1 MRGARGWIALVV
13 VALAC
18 VAARLFVAR
27 SLDGTLQ
34 VGWQADAAAWRL
46 GAVAS
51 GAAAGAALALSGLLL
66 QSMLRNP
73 LASPFVLGLSGGAQA
88 AMALAALLAWK
99 AGAQVSPAMS
109 VVVGCVGSMVALLLC
124 LAFGRSREHGLDPVS
139 LVLAGVV
146 VAAMLGALATL
157 CEWMLPPAERAGVHA
172 WGLGRVP
179 EAPPPVLLTTLLI
192 TLAVVAAAA
201 WRGGRALD
209 AMQLSDDEA
218 RSVGVP
224 LVGMRWAIVVGAS
237 ALAAAATAL
246 CGPLA
251 FVGLVAP
258 HAARG
263 LLGGAHRRTVPATLL
278 AGAALLVLADATRA
292 IVPVE
297 GGRLPVGVVCAL
309 AGGPAFL
316 ILLRRGA
323 AGAWR
328 A

>member
-1 MRGARGWIALVV
+1 MRWSRGWIALLLIAV
-13 VALAC
+13 AC
-18 VAARLFVAR
+18 VAARLLVAR
-27 SLDGTLQ
+27 SLDGSLQ
-34 VGWQADAAAWRL
+34 LGWQSNAASWRL
-46 GAVAS
+46 GAIMS

-109 VVVGCVGSMVALLLC
+109 VVVGCGGSMAALLLC
-124 LAFGRSREHGLDPVS
+124 IAFGRGGDRGLDPVS

-157 CEWMLPPAERAGVHA
+157 CEWMLPPSERAGVHA

-179 EAPPPVLLTTLLI
+179 EAPSPVLLTALLCV
-192 TLAVVAAAA
+192 LGVSAACA
-201 WRGGRALD
+201 WSGGRALD

-218 RSVGVP
+218 SSVGVP
-224 LVGMRWAIVVGAS
+224 LASLRWTIVLVSS
-237 ALAAAATAL
+237 ALAATATAL

-258 HAARG
+258 HVARG
-263 LLGGAHRRTVPATLL
+263 LLGGAHRRIVPAALL
-278 AGAALLVLADATRA
+278 AGASLLVLADAARA
-292 IVPVE
+292 VIPVE

-328 A
+328 S

>member
-1 MRGARGWIALVV
+1 MRSARGWIALLVIAV
-13 VALAC
+13 AC
-18 VAARLFVAR
+18 VAARLLVAR

-34 VGWQADAAAWRL
+34 LGWQADAAAWRL
-46 GAVAS
+46 GAVTS

-66 QSMLRNP
+66 QSLLRNP

-99 AGAQVSPAMS
+99 AGAQVSPAAS
-109 VVVGCVGSMVALLLC
+109 VVVGCAGSMVALLLC
-124 LAFGRSREHGLDPVS
+124 IAFGRSRERGLDPVS

-157 CEWMLPPAERAGVHA
+157 CEWMLPPSERAAVHA

-179 EAPPPVLLTTLLI
+179 EAPPTVLLVALL
-192 TLAVVAAAA
+192 LVLGVAAVGA
-201 WRGGRALD
+201 WSGGRALD

-224 LVGMRWAIVVGAS
+224 LAGMRWSIVLGAS

-278 AGAALLVLADATRA
+278 VGAALLVLADATRA
-292 IVPVE
+292 IIPVE

-316 ILLRRGA
+316 MLLRRGA

-328 A
+328 T

>member
-13 VALAC
+13 VAFAC

-51 GAAAGAALALSGLLL
+51 GAAAGAALALAGLRL

-192 TLAVVAAAA
+192 TLAVVAVAA

-224 LVGMRWAIVVGAS
+224 LFGMRWAIVVGAS